1 MQEENL
7 TEQKERLRSRAVCV
21 VIPTYNNAGTI
32 LDVVS
37 RSLEQC
43 DDVIVVCDGC
53 TDSTVELLSSLSGN
67 VDILEFKTNRGKGA
81 ALREGFRHARQRGFA
96 YAITLDADG
105 QHFPEDIPAMLQAN
119 IDNPGAL
126 IVGERTNLDKAERSR
141 GSRFANRYGNSGL
154 LCRLDTGFLTRRA
167 DTDSTP

>member
-7 TEQKERLRSRAVCV
+7 TEQKARLRSRAVCV

-32 LDVVS
+32 LDVVR

-67 VDILEFKTNRGKGA
+67 IDILEFKTNRGKGA

-105 QHFPEDIPAMLQAN
+105 QHFPEDIPAML
-119 IDNPGAL
+119 
-126 IVGERTNLDKAERSR
+126 
-141 GSRFANRYGNSGL
+141 
-154 LCRLDTGFLTRRA
+154 
-167 DTDSTP
+167 